1 MSIKTQCVAGLL
13 DLLLAAAEQRNAAAS
28 CNALFALRNLA
39 LAGENKAHF
48 VANPRALPVLVA
60 AACRAGQ
67 NTQAGAFAAAALW
80 ALVHQGEKVDQPFH
94 IQAAAL
100 CINCGVTF
108 DIGVVAVANA
118 LETVSALETMGL
130 HGCTCVICKNLTAV
144 TYALHPSIWSQCS
157 NTCLHRGCITLCLD
171 VQRVASL
178 LSTDTAAFS
187 EGPQA
192 RSCWHGLCSTV

>member
-1 MSIKTQCVAGLL
+1 MLL
-13 DLLLAAAEQRNAAAS
+13 TAAEQRNAAAS

-100 CINCGVTF
+100 CIKCGVTF
-108 DIGVVAVANA
+108 EIGDVGVAYV
-118 LETVSALETMGL
+118 LETVSALETMRL
-130 HGCTCVICKNLTAV
+130 FCQDVVHTRLYMCHLDCWNILQAV
-144 TYALHPSIWSQCS
+144 TYALHPRSI
-157 NTCLHRGCITLCLD
+157 
-171 VQRVASL
+171 
-178 LSTDTAAFS
+178 
-187 EGPQA
+187 
-192 RSCWHGLCSTV
+192 